1 MITKAWIERWLLKRI
16 KRKETIDNLKH
27 LGPEI
32 VSKSLRPEDK
42 NNILKFKKI

>member
-1 MITKAWIERWLLKRI
+1 MERWLLKRI
-16 KRKETIDNLKH
+16 KRKETIEKLKY

-42 NNILKFKKI
+42 NNILKFEKI